1 MLLTVEKQKSD
12 QGEIAICFD
21 KEGLEFLISKLT
33 RLRDRPDHL
42 HLMTPA
48 WAGNELSEEL
58 QGGDRYE
65 LCNSLSSS
73 VSPEGGQGWHCLSP
87 LRSVLA

>member
-1 MLLTVEKQKSD
+1 MLLTVEKQESD

-48 WAGNELSEEL
+48 WAGNELSEGL
-58 QGGDRYE
+58 QDGDGYE
-65 LCNSLSSS
+65 LCNSLRL
-73 VSPEGGQGWHCLSP
+73 V
-87 LRSVLA
+87 RLA